1 MSAESGWRGSLAQL
15 NAEEVSALLVAGA
28 QAHGTN
34 SEAAAVHLLIFTDL
48 PGRPAFREHLRLIPG
63 MPGLL
68 AIDWLGAVGDPRV
81 VMRASSSTR
90 QLLALASALAGKSA
104 VRLPDACAGLGHA
117 NARRVAEAVLIAT
130 GYGDW
135 YQIIGTAA
143 VLDQYEK
150 GRPDVAR

>member
-1 MSAESGWRGSLAQL
+1 MSAKSDWLRSLAQMR
-15 NAEEVSALLVAGA
+15 ADEVSTLLVAGA

-34 SEAAAVHLLIFTDL
+34 SEAAAVHLLVFTDL
-48 PGRPAFREHLRLIPG
+48 PGRSAFREHLRLIPG
-63 MPGLL
+63 LPGPL
-68 AIDWLGAVGDPRV
+68 AIDWLGVVGDPRV

-117 NARRVAEAVLIAT
+117 NARRVAEALLIAT

-135 YQIIGTAA
+135 YQIIGTA

-150 GRPDVAR
+150 GRPDVAH